1 MSLEVAPCTAAAA
14 RRAVT
19 QWHYSRKL
27 PSGRLVKLGV
37 WEDGRF
43 VGCVIF
49 GRGASINLTRRY
61 NLTQYECVE
70 LVRVA
75 LREHNTPTTKIVA
88 EALRQLRRHNPKL
101 RLVVSFADPNHGHLG
116 VMYRAGNWI
125 YAGLSTP
132 DPMWRDAKGNLWHD
146 RQVTASGWTTEF
158 GQRRRCPKK
167 SECVR
172 VTQSGKLRY
181 LMPLDRAMRRQV
193 EKLRQPYPAPQKAVS

>member
-1 MSLEVAPCTAAAA
+1 MLEVTPCTAAAA

-19 QWHYSRKL
+19 SWHYSRKL
-27 PSGRLVKLGV
+27 PSGKTNRFGV

-43 VGCVIF
+43 IGVVIF

-61 NLTQYECVE
+61 DLSQYEAVE

-75 LREHNTPTTKIVA
+75 LRDHQTPTTRIVA
-88 EALRQLRRHNPKL
+88 EALRQLRRRNPKL
-101 RLVVSFADPNHGHLG
+101 RLVISFADPNHGHLG

-125 YAGLSTP
+125 YTGLSTP
-132 DPMWRDAKGNLWHD
+132 DPMWQDKHGDLWHD

-172 VTQSGKLRY
+172 VQQSGKLRY

-193 EKLRQPYPAPQKAVS
+193 QQLRQPYPAPQKASA